1 MIHLCN
7 AACSPVYTEVCI
19 GRGKVT
25 EITSVKLNKTV
36 PNVFFSAI
44 PNMLCTLDEQQ
55 DERRFRFQCVESTDA
70 LTSVIMKTQACSK
83 QLHHHLIATTVQ
95 QGAALKR

>member
-1 MIHLCN
+1 
-7 AACSPVYTEVCI
+7 
-19 GRGKVT
+19 
-25 EITSVKLNKTV
+25 
-36 PNVFFSAI
+36 
-44 PNMLCTLDEQQ
+44 MLCTLDEQQ
-55 DERRFRFQCVESTDA
+55 DDRRFRFQCVESTDA